1 MVIDELDNNATVGL
15 VNMQLYPHQ
24 SELEAAIYQAWEI
37 DAQAN
42 IMAVLATGGGK
53 TVIFAKILSKH
64 VGAAVVIAHRQELV
78 EQISLA
84 LAREGVRHRLIAPK
98 PVIKRIVSLH
108 MSELGVSYFQPGSL
122 VAVAGVATLK
132 GRTGE
137 LNGWLQQVTLAV
149 MDEGHHV
156 LTANTWGK
164 AFALFPNAKCLLVT
178 ATPCRADGKGLGSE
192 FDGIVDVLIEGAGM
206 RWLID
211 NKYLSDYRIFCP
223 PSNLNLAEVT
233 IANDGDYNKIKLR
246 EAVRESTIMGDVV
259 EHYLRIAPGK
269 LGITFAPGVEIA
281 TEIAGKFNQ
290 AGVRA
295 EVVSGKTDSRLR
307 ADILRR
313 FRNREIL
320 MLVNVD
326 LFGEGFDLPGLE
338 VVIFAR
344 PTKSFGLYCQQFG
357 RALRKMEG
365 KDFAIIIDHV
375 GNVLRHGLPD
385 AEREWS
391 LARRDKRTRDPYED
405 EIPLK
410 VCTNKECLRPYEAVL
425 KECPYCKK
433 VPVPQE
439 RGSPE
444 QVDGDLCELSPEAL
458 AEMRGAIARVDGPAL
473 VPQHLEG
480 YQQQGVR
487 NAHHARQLSQLDLRE
502 VIAYWAGMQQGDV
515 SEIQKRFFF
524 TFGVDTMT
532 PVAYGKPDANKLRQ
546 RIQQYIGDHL

>member
-1 MVIDELDNNATVGL
+1 
-15 VNMQLYPHQ
+15 MQLYPHQ
-24 SELEAAIYQAWEI
+24 SELEAAIYHQWEL
-37 DAQAN
+37 DAHAN

-64 VGAAVVIAHRQELV
+64 VGAAVAIAHRQELV

-98 PVIKRIVSLH
+98 QVIKRIVSLH

-122 VAVAGVATLK
+122 IAVAGVDTLK

-156 LTANTWGK
+156 LTENKWGK
-164 AFALFPNAKCLLVT
+164 AFALFPNARCLLVT

-192 FDGIVDVLIEGAGM
+192 FDGIVDVLVEGPGM

-211 NKYLSDYRIFCP
+211 HKYLSDYRIFCP
-223 PSNLNLAEVT
+223 PSDLDLAEVT
-233 IANDGDYNKIKLR
+233 LASDGDYNKIKLR
-246 EAVRESTIMGDVV
+246 EAVHESTIMGDVV

-281 TEIAGKFNQ
+281 TEMAGKFNQ

-295 EVVSGKTDSRLR
+295 EVISGKTDSRLR

-313 FRNREIL
+313 YRKREIL

-344 PTKSFGLYCQQFG
+344 PTQSFGLYCQQFG
-357 RALRKMEG
+357 RALRILQG
-365 KDFAIIIDHV
+365 KTIAIIIDHV

-391 LARRDKRTRDPYED
+391 LARRDKRTRAPYDD

-410 VCTNKECLRPYEAVL
+410 VCTNKTCLRPYEAIL
-425 KECPYCKK
+425 KACPYCEN

-458 AEMRGAIARVDGPAL
+458 AEMRGAIARIDGPAL

-480 YQQQGVR
+480 YKQQGVR
-487 NAHHARQLSQLDLRE
+487 NAHHARQLAQTDLRE
-502 VIAYWAGMQQGDV
+502 VIAYWAGMQPGDV
-515 SEIQKRFFF
+515 SEIQKKFFF

-532 PVAYGKPDANKLRQ
+532 PLAYGKPDANLLRQ
-546 RIQQYIGDHL
+546 RIQQYIGDHI